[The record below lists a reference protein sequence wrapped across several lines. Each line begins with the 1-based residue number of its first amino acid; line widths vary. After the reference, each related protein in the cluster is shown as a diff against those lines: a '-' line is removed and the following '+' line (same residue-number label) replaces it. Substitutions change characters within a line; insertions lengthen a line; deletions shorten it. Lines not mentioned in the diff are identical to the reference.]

1 MNLALPVLAL
11 ILVSIPTGAAE
22 ESSREA
28 RARLDVLRE
37 GSKSGDPA
45 RVEVARAA
53 LSAGLLTEFVTELD
67 AVLARDPDEK
77 SAREL
82 VAAAPL
88 ALTLPA
94 DAQRT
99 LERRLVLFGARAKPT
114 YRELAAV
121 RLAAEPRE
129 AVDKELARALLSPS
143 PTVRA
148 FAAFALRRIDPKSQ
162 VDVLVRR
169 AVVDPSAS
177 ARIEAAR
184 VLRDVRDESLALRV
198 AAALDLADARLRVA
212 AAESLGEIGHAVVL
226 PVLAAR
232 LAAVQSGGHPGGTRG
247 HISIT
252 NQVAYVKDFD
262 VEIAQAAS
270 IGDPILDVVSAG
282 TVLDVRVGG
291 SSIVSAAD
299 ERRAL
304 CRAMRRISG
313 VDLPDDAKK
322 WLAWWAERSDIA
334 PATVTAR

>member
-1 MNLALPVLAL
+1 MKLVLPVFAL
-11 ILVSIPTGAAE
+11 ILAAVPTRAADE
-22 ESSREA
+22 DARGA

-53 LSAGLLTEFVTELD
+53 LAAGLLPEFVSELD

-77 SAREL
+77 QAREL
-82 VAAAPL
+82 VASAPL

-94 DAQRT
+94 DAPRS

-121 RLAAEPRE
+121 RLAAEPRD
-129 AVDKELARALLSPS
+129 AVAAELSRALMSPS
-143 PTVRA
+143 PSVRA
-148 FAAFALRRIDPKSQ
+148 FAAFALRRIDPKLHA
-162 VDVLVRR
+162 DVLVRR
-169 AVVDPSAS
+169 AVVDPNAT

-184 VLRDVRDESLALRV
+184 ALRDTREESFALRV
-198 AAALDLADARLRVA
+198 AAALDLGDARLRVA
-212 AAESLGEIGHAVVL
+212 ATEALGEIGHAVVL

-232 LAAVQSGGHPGGTRG
+232 LAAEQSGGHPGGTRG
-247 HISIT
+247 HVSIT

-270 IGDPILDVVSAG
+270 IGDPIVDVVSDG

-291 SSIVSAAD
+291 ISIVSAAD

-304 CRAMRRISG
+304 CRSMRRISG

-322 WLAWWAERSDIA
+322 WLAWWKERAAA
-334 PATVTAR
+334 PTTR